1 MMFNV
6 DDYIMYGKTGVC
18 KVVDITNE
26 KFINGDKRK
35 YYILSPI
42 YNNDTVIKIPL
53 DNDKVPMRKVI
64 SKGDMTTLINDIP
77 NMEILWIDDEKK
89 RIAQFET
96 MLKSGQCEELIKLIK
111 SIKFSKKYARSICKK
126 LEQPDRDIIKEAERL
141 LTEEFAIILNVYPNE
156 ASSYILSKID

>member
-1 MMFNV
+1 MFNV

-26 KFINGDKRK
+26 KFINGEKRK

-64 SKGDMTTLINDIP
+64 SKGDMTALINDIP

-111 SIKFSKKYARSICKK
+111 SIKFSKRYARSIGKK
-126 LEQPDRDIIKEAERL
+126 LEQPDRDIMKEAERL

>member
-1 MMFNV
+1 MFNV

-26 KFINGDKRK
+26 KFINGEKRK

-64 SKGDMTTLINDIP
+64 SKGDMTALINDIP

-111 SIKFSKKYARSICKK
+111 SIKFSKKYARSIGKK
-126 LEQPDRDIIKEAERL
+126 LEKPDRDIMKEAERL

-156 ASSYILSKID
+156 ASSYILSQID

>member
-26 KFINGDKRK
+26 KFINGEKRK

-42 YNNDTVIKIPL
+42 YNNDTIIKIPL

-64 SKGDMTTLINDIP
+64 SKGDMTSLINDIP

-111 SIKFSKKYARSICKK
+111 SIKFSKKYARSIGKK
-126 LEQPDRDIIKEAERL
+126 LEQPDRDIMKEAERL

>member
-1 MMFNV
+1 MFN
-6 DDYIMYGKTGVC
+6 DIMYGKTGVC

-26 KFINGDKRK
+26 KFINGEKRK

-64 SKGDMTTLINDIP
+64 SKGDMTALINDIP

-111 SIKFSKKYARSICKK
+111 SIKFSKKYARSIGKK
-126 LEQPDRDIIKEAERL
+126 LEQPDRDIMKEAERL

>member
-1 MMFNV
+1 MFNV

-26 KFINGDKRK
+26 KFINVEKRK

-64 SKGDMTTLINDIP
+64 SKGDMTALINDIP

-111 SIKFSKKYARSICKK
+111 SIKFSKKYARSIGKK
-126 LEQPDRDIIKEAERL
+126 LEQPDRDIMKEAERL

-156 ASSYILSKID
+156 ASSYILSQID

>member
-1 MMFNV
+1 MFNI

-26 KFINGDKRK
+26 KFINGEKRK

-64 SKGDMTTLINDIP
+64 SKGDMTALINDIP

-111 SIKFSKKYARSICKK
+111 SIKFSKKYARSIGKK
-126 LEQPDRDIIKEAERL
+126 LEKPDRDIMKEAERL

>member
-1 MMFNV
+1 MFNV

-26 KFINGDKRK
+26 KFINGEKRK

-64 SKGDMTTLINDIP
+64 SKGDMTALINDIP

-111 SIKFSKKYARSICKK
+111 SIKFSKKYARSIGKK
-126 LEQPDRDIIKEAERL
+126 LEQPDRDIMKEAERL

>member
-1 MMFNV
+1 MFNV
-6 DDYIMYGKTGVC
+6 DDYIMYGMTGVC

-26 KFINGDKRK
+26 KFINGEKRK

-42 YNNDTVIKIPL
+42 YNNDTIIKIPL

-64 SKGDMTTLINDIP
+64 SKGDMTSLINDIP

-111 SIKFSKKYARSICKK
+111 SIKFSKKYARSIGKK
-126 LEQPDRDIIKEAERL
+126 LEQPDRDIMKEAERL

>member
-1 MMFNV
+1 MFNV

-26 KFINGDKRK
+26 KFINGEKRK

-64 SKGDMTTLINDIP
+64 SKGDMTSLINDIP

-111 SIKFSKKYARSICKK
+111 SIKFSKKYARSIGKK
-126 LEQPDRDIIKEAERL
+126 LEQPDRDIMKEAERL

>member
-1 MMFNV
+1 MFNI

-26 KFINGDKRK
+26 KFINGEKRK

-64 SKGDMTTLINDIP
+64 SKGDMTALINDIP

-111 SIKFSKKYARSICKK
+111 SIKFSKKYARSIGKK
-126 LEQPDRDIIKEAERL
+126 LEQPDRDIMKEAERL
-141 LTEEFAIILNVYPNE
+141 LTEEFAILLNVYPNE
-156 ASSYILSKID
+156 ASSYILSQID

>member
-26 KFINGDKRK
+26 KFINGEKRK

-64 SKGDMTTLINDIP
+64 SKGDMTALINDIP

-111 SIKFSKKYARSICKK
+111 SIKFSKKYARSIGKK
-126 LEQPDRDIIKEAERL
+126 LEKPDRDIMKEAERL

-156 ASSYILSKID
+156 ASSYILSQID

>member
-1 MMFNV
+1 MFNI

-64 SKGDMTTLINDIP
+64 SKGDMTALINDIP

-111 SIKFSKKYARSICKK
+111 SIKFSKKYARSIGKK
-126 LEQPDRDIIKEAERL
+126 IRKNRQRYYERSRKIANRRVCNY
-141 LTEEFAIILNVYPNE
+141 FKC
-156 ASSYILSKID
+156 LS

>member
-1 MMFNV
+1 MFNV

-64 SKGDMTTLINDIP
+64 SKDDMTSLINDIP

-111 SIKFSKKYARSICKK
+111 SIKFSKKYARSIGKK
-126 LEQPDRDIIKEAERL
+126 LEQPDRDIMKEAERL

-156 ASSYILSKID
+156 ASSYILSQID

>member
-1 MMFNV
+1 MFNV

-26 KFINGDKRK
+26 KFINGEKRK

-42 YNNDTVIKIPL
+42 YNNDTIIKIPL

-64 SKGDMTTLINDIP
+64 SKGDMTSLINDIP

-111 SIKFSKKYARSICKK
+111 SIKFSKKYARSIGKK
-126 LEQPDRDIIKEAERL
+126 LEQPDRDIMKEAERL

>member
-1 MMFNV
+1 MFNV

-26 KFINGDKRK
+26 KFINGEKRK

-42 YNNDTVIKIPL
+42 YNNDTIIKIPL

-64 SKGDMTTLINDIP
+64 SKGDMTALINDIP

-89 RIAQFET
+89 RITQFET

-111 SIKFSKKYARSICKK
+111 SIKFSKKYARSIGKK
-126 LEQPDRDIIKEAERL
+126 LEQPDRDIMKEAERL

-156 ASSYILSKID
+156 ASSYILSQID

>member
-1 MMFNV
+1 MFNV

-26 KFINGDKRK
+26 KFINGEKRK

-64 SKGDMTTLINDIP
+64 SKGDMTSLINDIP

-111 SIKFSKKYARSICKK
+111 SIKFSKKYARSIGKK
-126 LEQPDRDIIKEAERL
+126 LEKPDRDIMKEAERL